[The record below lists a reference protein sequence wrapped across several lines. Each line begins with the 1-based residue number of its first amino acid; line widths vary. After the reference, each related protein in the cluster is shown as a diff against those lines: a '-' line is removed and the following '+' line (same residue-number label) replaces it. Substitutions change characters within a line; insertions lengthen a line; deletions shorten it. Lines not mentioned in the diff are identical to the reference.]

1 MYVWIDALANYIT
14 VLGYPDSDISDSWPA
29 DTQVIGKDI
38 LRFHAGIWP
47 TILFSLGL
55 PLPKNLLVHGFVTV
69 DGAKMSK
76 SIGNVVDP
84 VDILEKHGLMPL
96 RYFIARHGSATDD
109 VDFTWDKYE
118 ASYNELAND
127 LGNLVQRLSTLCGK
141 NGVKAL
147 KVQDVEFAEFNERMD
162 KYEFT
167 PAFELVWG
175 KIQDLNKRIDEEKPW
190 SLAKTDPEKAVEVL
204 TNLSQDLINLCP
216 YLAIFIPD
224 TAAQIEAVFTA
235 EAIAAPKT
243 PLFPKN

>member
-1 MYVWIDALANYIT
+1 
-14 VLGYPDSDISDSWPA
+14 
-29 DTQVIGKDI
+29 
-38 LRFHAGIWP
+38 
-47 TILFSLGL
+47 
-55 PLPKNLLVHGFVTV
+55 VHGFVTV

-224 TAAQIEAVFTA
+224 TAKQIEEVFAA
-235 EAIAAPKT
+235 EQIAAPKT